1 MNTIWLKLAGG
12 VVAIIVVLVVVGQFT
27 GGKSSS
33 GPAPEPQKDKTFYD
47 MADRDKQFGKEP
59 KPVQQETP
67 QPPPVAPPTTPGPN
81 AVTAPAVQPVQ
92 PAPQPARKYML
103 PSDITQKTT
112 MYFKPMDEDDDIAA
126 QQLLPWATTA
136 RSLGRLPF
144 VQYGPMVK
152 ASRDILSRWPDSW
165 YAFRAKQMLNEIS
178 ERYAENYKITEQEMD
193 ISRFL
198 KQRPGTEAREVEPVR

>member
-27 GGKSSS
+27 GDKSPSAPAS
-33 GPAPEPQKDKTFYD
+33 APEKDKTFYD

-59 KPVQQETP
+59 KPVQETP
-67 QPPPVAPPTTPGPN
+67 QPVAPPTTPGPN
-81 AVTAPAVQPVQ
+81 VATAPVAPPTQ

-112 MYFKPMDEDDDIAA
+112 MYFKPMNEDDDIAA

-136 RSLGRLPF
+136 RSLGRLPM

-152 ASRDILSRWPDSW
+152 ASRDIMTRWPDSW
-165 YAFRAKQMLNEIS
+165 YAFRAKQMLNEIY
-178 ERYAENYKITEQEMD
+178 ERYGENYKITEQEMD
-193 ISRFL
+193 VSKFL
-198 KQRPGTEAREVEPVR
+198 KQRPGTEAREVPPIR